1 MKIRNFLTKTLVA
14 VFFLTVNFLF
24 ADLGQEVSFD
34 TTEVNNTIEQ
44 VITLSNTGDL
54 PLVINA
60 LTLHSDDNSFTLTAD
75 SSYTI
80 DAGEEVDVKINFQPE
95 TAGEHSASLFIE
107 SNDEEN
113 AKVTLTLTGY
123 AEATTAV
130 DDFGNVPVEF
140 GLDQN
145 YPNPFNPTTN
155 INYQLAQT
163 GTVKITVFNMLGEKV
178 ATLANEHQEAGYH
191 QVKWNATNDFGQQVS
206 SGVYFLRMQS
216 NDFVKTMSMTFTK

>member
-60 LTLHSDDNSFTLTAD
+60 LTLQSDDNSFALNAD

-80 DAGEEVDVKINFQPE
+80 EAGEEVDVKINFQPE
-95 TAGEHSASLFIE
+95 TAGDHSADLFIE

-113 AKVTLTLTGY
+113 TKVTLTLTGY

-130 DDFGNVPVEF
+130 DDFGNVPAEF
-140 GLDQN
+140 GLEQN

-155 INYQLAQT
+155 INYQLPQT
-163 GTVKITVFNMLGEKV
+163 GKVKITVFNMLGEKV
-178 ATLANEHQEAGYH
+178 ATLANQYQEAGYH
-191 QVKWNATNDFGQQVS
+191 KVQWNATNDFGQNVS

-216 NDFVKTMSMTFTK
+216 KNFVKTISMTFTK